1 MPEMSRRMFWV
12 GFVLAGLGAVLFS
25 AKAIVAKLLYLHG
38 VDALDVIGFRMLL
51 ALPFFALVACF
62 QAKKARQGQIAR
74 LGAQDAWRIFV
85 LGFIGYYL
93 SSFLDF
99 LGLQYISAGLERL
112 ILFLAPTFVLLISA
126 AFLKKPISQRQWLAM
141 ALAYAGVALVFW
153 ADLSIAGEHVI
164 LGSVCV
170 LGAAF
175 SYAMYLIGS
184 GELIERV
191 TATRLVAYAMTVSA
205 GVTMVHFF
213 GVKGLEGLDQ
223 PWPVYGLSLIHATV
237 NTVIPTFMIMWS
249 VARIGAP
256 LTAQL
261 GLLGPVSILFL
272 AWAFLGEPITTL
284 QVAGTVLVAAAA
296 VVLGRRP
303 AIVAGQGATRS
314 AKSA

>member
-1 MPEMSRRMFWV
+1 MVEISRRMFWT
-12 GFVLAGLGAVLFS
+12 GFLLAGLGAVLFS

-51 ALPFFALVACF
+51 ALPFFAVIAWH
-62 QAKKARQGQIAR
+62 QAVRVRRGLLPR
-74 LGAQDAWRIFV
+74 LGWRDGVRVFI
-85 LGFIGYYL
+85 LGVIGYYL

-126 AFLKKPISQRQWLAM
+126 WFLGKPIAPRQWLAM
-141 ALAYAGVALVFW
+141 ALAYGGVALVFW
-153 ADLSIAGEHVI
+153 DDLSVAGEHVV
-164 LGSVCV
+164 LGSACV

-175 SYAMYLIGS
+175 SYALYLIGS

-191 TATRLVAYAMTVSA
+191 TATRLVAYAMTVST
-205 GVTMVHFF
+205 GVTMAHFF
-213 GVKGLEGLDQ
+213 MVKGVAGLDQ
-223 PWPVYGLSLIHATV
+223 AWPVYGLSLIHATL
-237 NTVIPTFMIMWS
+237 NTVLPTFMIMWS

-272 AWAFLGEPITTL
+272 AWAFLGEPITL
-284 QVAGTVLVAAAA
+284 PQVAGTVLVAAAA
-296 VVLGRRP
+296 VVLGRRSP
-303 AIVAGQGATRS
+303 APPANPRS
-314 AKSA
+314 

>member
-1 MPEMSRRMFWV
+1 MAEISRRLFWT

-51 ALPFFALVACF
+51 AFPFFAVIAWF
-62 QAKKARQGQIAR
+62 QARRARQGLIAR
-74 LGAQDAWRIFV
+74 LGWRDSLRICL

-126 AFLKKPISQRQWLAM
+126 WFLKKPISSRQWLAM
-141 ALAYAGVALVFW
+141 ALAYGGVALVFW
-153 ADLSIAGEHVI
+153 DDLSVAGEHVI
-164 LGSVCV
+164 LGSACV

-191 TATRLVAYAMTVSA
+191 TATRLTAYAMTVSTV
-205 GVTMVHFF
+205 VTMAHFF
-213 GVKGLEGLDQ
+213 TVKGWAGLDQ
-223 PWPVYGLSLIHATV
+223 AFPVYWLSFIHATL
-237 NTVIPTFMIMWS
+237 NTVLPTFMIMWS

-284 QVAGTVLVAAAA
+284 QVLGTVLVAAAA
-296 VVLGRRP
+296 LVLGRRSGAAKKGP
-303 AIVAGQGATRS
+303 AAQAS
-314 AKSA
+314 A